1 MTVLKVILTVIF
13 LIICVAM
20 VVIVLMQEGKSAGL
34 SGAIS
39 GAAETY
45 FGKNKART
53 LEGKFERWT
62 KILAIVYI
70 VFAFVLYLMIASI
83 K

>member
-1 MTVLKVILTVIF
+1 MKAL
-13 LIICVAM
+13 A
-20 VVIVLMQEGKSAGL
+20 IVLSIILLLICLVMSAVVLLQEGKSAGL

-53 LEGKFERWT
+53 LEGKLERLT
-62 KILAIVYI
+62 KILAAGYLVL
-70 VFAFVLYLMIASI
+70 ALVLYFIVSAIS
-83 K
+83 

>member
-1 MTVLKVILTVIF
+1 MAIVISILLF
-13 LIICVAM
+13 IIC
-20 VVIVLMQEGKSAGL
+20 IVLACIVLLQEGKNAGL

-53 LEGKFERWT
+53 MEGKLERIT
-62 KILAIVYI
+62 KILATCFII
-70 VFAFVLYLMIASI
+70 LTLVLYFMVA
-83 K
+83 

>member
-1 MTVLKVILTVIF
+1 MAIVISILLF
-13 LIICVAM
+13 IIC
-20 VVIVLMQEGKSAGL
+20 IVLACIVLLQEGKNAGL

-53 LEGKFERWT
+53 MEGKLERIT
-62 KILAIVYI
+62 KILATCFII
-70 VFAFVLYLMIASI
+70 LALVLYFMVA
-83 K
+83 

>member
-1 MTVLKVILTVIF
+1 MTTA
-13 LIICVAM
+13 LIIIFSIILALDSIALIG
-20 VVIVLMQEGKSAGL
+20 IVLMQEGKSAGL

-53 LEGKFERWT
+53 MEGKMERLT
-62 KILAIVYI
+62 RILAAVLIVLS
-70 VFAFVLYLMIASI
+70 FVIYMLAA
-83 K
+83 

>member
-1 MTVLKVILTVIF
+1 MAIVISILLFIICIVLACIF
-13 LIICVAM
+13 L
-20 VVIVLMQEGKSAGL
+20 LQEGKNAGL

-53 LEGKFERWT
+53 MEGKLERIT
-62 KILAIVYI
+62 KILATCFII
-70 VFAFVLYLMIASI
+70 LALVLYFMVA
-83 K
+83 

>member
-1 MTVLKVILTVIF
+1 MKAL
-13 LIICVAM
+13 A
-20 VVIVLMQEGKSAGL
+20 IVLSILLLLVCLVMSAVVLLQEGKSAGL

-53 LEGKFERWT
+53 LEGKLERLT
-62 KILAIVYI
+62 KILAAGYLVL
-70 VFAFVLYLMIASI
+70 ALVLYFIVSAIS
-83 K
+83 

>member
-1 MTVLKVILTVIF
+1 MTTA
-13 LIICVAM
+13 LIIIFSIILALDSIALIG
-20 VVIVLMQEGKSAGL
+20 IVLMQEGKSAGL

-53 LEGKFERWT
+53 MEGKMERLT
-62 KILAIVYI
+62 KILAAVLIVLS
-70 VFAFVLYLMIASI
+70 FVIYMLAA
-83 K
+83 

>member
-1 MTVLKVILTVIF
+1 MKALAIILSIVLLLVCLVMS
-13 LIICVAM
+13 A
-20 VVIVLMQEGKSAGL
+20 IVLMQEGKSAGL

-53 LEGKFERWT
+53 LEGKLERLT
-62 KILAIVYI
+62 KILAAACLVL
-70 VFAFVLYLMIASI
+70 ALVLYFIVSAIS
-83 K
+83 

>member
-1 MTVLKVILTVIF
+1 MKALAIILS
-13 LIICVAM
+13 IILLLVCIVMSA
-20 VVIVLMQEGKSAGL
+20 IVLMQEGKSAGL

-53 LEGKFERWT
+53 LEGKLERLT
-62 KILAIVYI
+62 KILAASYLVL
-70 VFAFVLYLMIASI
+70 ALVLYFIVSAVG
-83 K
+83 

>member
-1 MTVLKVILTVIF
+1 MQVASVIVSIVLF
-13 LIICVAM
+13 IICIAM
-20 VVIVLMQEGKSAGL
+20 TCIVLMQEGKSAGL

-62 KILAIVYI
+62 KILAIVYL

>member
-1 MTVLKVILTVIF
+1 MKAL
-13 LIICVAM
+13 A
-20 VVIVLMQEGKSAGL
+20 IVLSILLMLVCLVMSAVVLLQEGKSAGL

-53 LEGKFERWT
+53 LEGKLERLT
-62 KILAIVYI
+62 KILAAGYLVL
-70 VFAFVLYLMIASI
+70 ALVLYFIVSAIS
-83 K
+83 

>member
-1 MTVLKVILTVIF
+1 MAIVISILLF
-13 LIICVAM
+13 IIC
-20 VVIVLMQEGKSAGL
+20 IVLACIVLLQEGKNAGL

-53 LEGKFERWT
+53 MEGKFERIT
-62 KILAIVYI
+62 KILATCFII
-70 VFAFVLYLMIASI
+70 LALVLYFMIA
-83 K
+83 

>member
-1 MTVLKVILTVIF
+1 MSGLRVVLMILFMVV
-13 LIICVAM
+13 CVALTAL
-20 VVIVLMQEGKSAGL
+20 VLMQEGKSAGL

-53 LEGKFERWT
+53 LEGKLERLT
-62 KILAIVYI
+62 KILAAAYLVL
-70 VFAFVLYLMIASI
+70 ALVLYFIVSAIS
-83 K
+83 